1 MPTIFPNSPLDG
13 TYLKDDFLSN
23 SAVSDAAVG
32 ELEWE
37 ITLVGSNA
45 STFTFVA
52 GQNGI
57 LRSTTN
63 ATANGDGGA
72 LHLHPDAIVLAGTNQ
87 MVRCRVRFPDV
98 NSNTL
103 ADQNFRIG
111 FGDIL
116 TASDHDAGIWID
128 CVAGVLSFDAAST
141 NGNKSV
147 NAANAPTLTSG
158 TTMVLDT
165 WHDLALHMSEVNANG
180 GPKVIKFFV
189 DGFHAGTIPDSL
201 LGETETME
209 LSIVHWNTNGSGEDL
224 ELDID
229 YIEAWLPRN

>member
-23 SAVSDAAVG
+23 SSVADAAVG

-37 ITLVGSNA
+37 ITDITAA
-45 STFTFVA
+45 STFTFIA

-57 LRSTTN
+57 IRSTTSAN
-63 ATANGDGGA
+63 ADGDGGV

-87 MVRCRVRFPDV
+87 MVRCRVRLPDV
-98 NSNTL
+98 NSNTINEN
-103 ADQNFRIG
+103 NFRIG
-111 FGDIL
+111 FGDGV
-116 TASDHDAGIWID
+116 TASNHSVGVWID
-128 CVAGVLSFDAAST
+128 CVDGLLSFDVAST
-141 NGNKSV
+141 NGNISV
-147 NAANAPTLTSG
+147 AAANAPTLTSG
-158 TTMVLDT
+158 TTMVLGT
-165 WHDLALHMSEVNANG
+165 WHDLALHMSEVNSNG

-189 DGFHAGTIPDSL
+189 DGYHAGTILNSK
-201 LGETETME
+201 LGATETME
-209 LSIVHWNTNGSGEDL
+209 LSIVHWNTNSSGEDL